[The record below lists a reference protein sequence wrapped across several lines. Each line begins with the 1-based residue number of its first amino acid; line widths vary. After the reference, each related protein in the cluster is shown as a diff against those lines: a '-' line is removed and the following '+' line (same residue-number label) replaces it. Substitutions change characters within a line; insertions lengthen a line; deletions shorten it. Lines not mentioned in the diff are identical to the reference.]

1 MRRRFLAAILSLLFV
16 VGVIDQACA
25 FGLGKEGIVF
35 SRGGKPGSGNRTA
48 RILSSGTTFA
58 PNSATGTVI
67 GTLSVLNGIAGTYT
81 FTFTSNPGV
90 LFQIVGSSLQ
100 VASGTIGAGSYPV
113 IIHAVNGAS
122 IIDTPFTL
130 VAQAACSV
138 TGQMDFSVCSNV
150 AITAAVMP

>member
-1 MRRRFLAAILSLLFV
+1 MKRPLFAAFLICLFL
-16 VGVIDQACA
+16 VGVSQQVDA

-35 SRGGKPGSGNRTA
+35 SRGGEPGSGNRTA

-90 LFQIVGSSLQ
+90 LFQIVGTSLQ
-100 VASGTIGAGSYPV
+100 VASATIAAGSYPV

-130 VAQAACSV
+130 VAQVACSV

-150 AITAAVMP
+150 GITAAVMP

>member
-1 MRRRFLAAILSLLFV
+1 MKRLLLVCLLLFGASQQV
-16 VGVIDQACA
+16 DA

-35 SRGGKPGSGNRTA
+35 GRIGKPGSGNKTA
-48 RILSSGTTFA
+48 RVITSGVTFP
-58 PNSATGTVI
+58 PNSAAGTVI

-100 VASGTIGAGSYPV
+100 VLSATIGAGSYPV

>member
-1 MRRRFLAAILSLLFV
+1 MKRLLLVFLLLFGASQQV
-16 VGVIDQACA
+16 DA
-25 FGLGKEGIVF
+25 FGLGKEGIIF
-35 SRGGKPGSGNRTA
+35 GRIGKPGSGNRTA

-58 PNSATGTVI
+58 PNSAAGTVI
-67 GTLSVLNGIAGTYT
+67 GTLSVLNGIVGTYT

-100 VASGTIGAGSYPV
+100 VLSGTIGAGSYPV

-130 VAQAACSV
+130 IAQAACSV
-138 TGQMDFSVCSNV
+138 TGQMDFSICSNV
-150 AITAAVMP
+150 GITAAVMP